1 MWLLLF
7 CVWCAVLSSRSWI
20 LWLLLVP
27 RNVGWS
33 VSPCILA
40 HFTWVYSSF
49 LLSILIAL
57 LSIHI
62 ALLGIHTPF
71 LCPSDC
77 VYTRTVV
84 SIHTDLMSIHI
95 APAVYT
101 TDEYTHRS
109 EIVHIGQTLYTSV
122 ENCTHRSKNVHID
135 LKNYTSI
142 WKTTHPNSTIHIH
155 CTVYTQWGYYSYSVD
170 HLR

>member
-1 MWLLLF
+1 M
-7 CVWCAVLSSRSWI
+7 VPTGSSECR
-20 LWLLLVP
+20 LVGLP
-27 RNVGWS
+27 
-33 VSPCILA
+33 
-40 HFTWVYSSF
+40 VYTRT
-49 LLSILIAL
+49 LYLSILIFLAEYT
-57 LSIHI
+57 HRT
-62 ALLGIHTPF
+62 AEYTHRTAEYTHRTAGYTHTV

-95 APAVYT
+95 APVVYT

-142 WKTTHPNSTIHIH
+142 
-155 CTVYTQWGYYSYSVD
+155 
-170 HLR
+170 